1 MLRPARG
8 DASIVRSPAAARDT
22 SYHHALQQERHDTM
36 NVTAIRTTPV
46 LAPIPR
52 PVRTASGTIDR
63 FPLVLIDVTTDDG
76 VEGHAYAQVYLPDL
90 LPALDRTVA
99 ALAGMIVGMPLA
111 PRDLHAVLARRCR
124 LLGIKG
130 LVGLALG
137 GLDMALWDAWAR
149 ARGEPLAQ
157 ALGAE
162 LRPVKA
168 YNSVGL
174 YDAKSVIEIAEET
187 RSAGYA
193 GLKIKAGFPTLA
205 EDLAAVRA
213 ARKALGDDIALMID
227 YNQSL
232 DEAEALRRCKALD
245 GEGLAWI
252 EEPVLADNFE
262 ACARIADAIA
272 TPIQIGE
279 NFHGPMEMRAA
290 VDARAM
296 DLVMPDAQF
305 IHGVTGWLEAASLAR
320 TAGLPMSSHTFLEAS
335 MHLLCATPTADWLE
349 VMDAAG
355 GLRRAPLK
363 VRDGMVTP
371 WDSPGI
377 GLEWDDARVQRH
389 RAA

>member
-1 MLRPARG
+1 MTQRTV
-8 DASIVRSPAAARDT
+8 DARDPSIT
-22 SYHHALQQERHDTM
+22 LHLPSRTM
-36 NVTAIRTTPV
+36 KISRIRTTPV

-76 VEGHAYAQVYLPDL
+76 VEGRAYAQVYLPDF

-99 ALAGMIVGMPLA
+99 ALAGMITGMPLA
-111 PRDLHAVLARRCR
+111 PRDLHAFLTRRCR

-130 LVGLALG
+130 LMGLAIG
-137 GLDMALWDAWAR
+137 GLDMALWDTWAR
-149 ARGEPLAQ
+149 ARGESLTR
-157 ALGAE
+157 ALGAQP
-162 LRPVKA
+162 RPIKA

-174 YDAKSVIEIAEET
+174 YDAKTVVEIAEET

-213 ARKALGDDIALMID
+213 ARKALGNDTALMID

-232 DEAEALRRCKALD
+232 DEAEALIRCTALD

-252 EEPVLADNFE
+252 EEPVLADNLA
-262 ACARIADAIA
+262 ACARIAAA
-272 TPIQIGE
+272 VSTPIQIGE

-290 VDARAM
+290 VEAHAM
-296 DLVMPDAQF
+296 DLVIPDAQF
-305 IHGVTGWLEAASLAR
+305 IHGVTGWLEAAALAH

-355 GLRRAPLK
+355 GLRRAPLT
-363 VRDGMVTP
+363 VRGGMVMP
-371 WDSPGI
+371 WDGPGI
-377 GLEWDDARVQRH
+377 GLEWDDAQVQRH
-389 RAA
+389 RLQ

>member
-1 MLRPARG
+1 
-8 DASIVRSPAAARDT
+8 
-22 SYHHALQQERHDTM
+22 M
-36 NVTAIRTTPV
+36 NLATIRTTPV

-76 VEGHAYAQVYLPDL
+76 VEGRAYAQVYLPAL

-99 ALAGMIVGMPLA
+99 ALAGMIAGMPLA
-111 PRDLHAVLARRCR
+111 PRDLHALLSRRCR

-137 GLDMALWDAWAR
+137 GLDMALWDTWAR
-149 ARGEPLAQ
+149 ARGESLTH
-157 ALGAE
+157 ALGAQPKP
-162 LRPVKA
+162 LKA

-174 YDAKSVIEIAEET
+174 YDAKSVVEIAEET
-187 RSAGYA
+187 RAAGYA

-213 ARKALGDDIALMID
+213 ARKVLGDDIALMID

-232 DEAEALRRCKALD
+232 DLAEALIRCKALD

-252 EEPVLADNFE
+252 EEPVLADDLE
-262 ACARIADAIA
+262 GCARIADAVT

-279 NFHGPMEMRAA
+279 NFHGPGEMRAA
-290 VDARAM
+290 VAARAM

-305 IHGVTGWLEAASLAR
+305 IHGVTGWLEAAALAR
-320 TAGLPMSSHTFLEAS
+320 TAGLPMSSHTFVEAS

-355 GLRRAPLK
+355 GLRRAPLQLK
-363 VRDGMVTP
+363 DGKVTP
-371 WDSPGI
+371 WETPGI
-377 GLEWDDARVQRH
+377 GLEWDSAAVQRC
-389 RAA
+389 RA